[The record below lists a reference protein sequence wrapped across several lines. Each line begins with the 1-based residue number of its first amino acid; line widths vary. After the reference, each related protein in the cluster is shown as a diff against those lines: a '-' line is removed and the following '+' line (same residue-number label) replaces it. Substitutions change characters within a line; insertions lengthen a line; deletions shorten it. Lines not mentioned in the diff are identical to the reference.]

1 MCWRPSAISA
11 TQDSCAKL
19 TLAGIILVRFFLDKV
34 GTRGEVDLLLQLGA
48 AIVGDVNGAGKFN
61 ETVAKTAGGLF
72 GADIVLDV
80 PELGI
85 HPAQPVCQLHQLVAV
100 EHPATDKRT
109 QGLQLGR
116 HILQLGLVADPLRLD
131 LEDGDLVDDLTD

>member
-1 MCWRPSAISA
+1 MTRSIILA
-11 TQDSCAKL
+11 SCAGSAP
-19 TLAGIILVRFFLDKV
+19 LAGIVLVRFFLDKV
-34 GTRGEVDLLLQLGA
+34 GARGKVELILQLGA
-48 AIVGDVNGAGKFN
+48 AVVDDLNGASNFN
-61 ETVAKTAGGLF
+61 ETVAKTASGFF

-109 QGLQLGR
+109 QGLQLGH
-116 HILQLGLVADPLRLD
+116 HILQLGLVADPRRLD
-131 LEDGDLVDDLTD
+131 LENGDLVDDLTD